1 MRRTTKTTK
10 QGLKEGWSRASV
22 IIRDEHLAKIDALA
36 YRKNRQKK
44 DILDEALNEYF
55 QNKRVKPLKII

>member
-10 QGLKEGWSRASV
+10 QGLNEGWSRASF
-22 IIRDEHLAKIDALA
+22 IIRDEHLAKINALA

-44 DILDEALNEYF
+44 DIIEEALTEYF
-55 QNKRVKPLKII
+55 KDKRVKPLKII